1 VRPRELS
8 VPVRLWAPR
17 AERVDVLVDGS
28 RIGTARN
35 ERGWATA
42 VSPLPAGERYA
53 FVVDGG
59 EPMPDPRSQRQPE
72 GVFGPSELVD
82 HGTFVWTDRT
92 WHGMH
97 LPSAVLYE
105 LHVGTFTAG
114 GSFRSAAERLPE
126 LVELGVTAIE
136 LMPVAAFDGD
146 RGWGYDGV
154 ALHAVHEP
162 YGGPGG
168 LKELVDAA
176 HGLGLGV
183 LLDVVWNHLGPT
195 GNRLAELG
203 PYFDDATPTPWGA
216 AVNLDG
222 PGSDEVRRFLL
233 DSAALWL
240 GDYHLDGLRLDA
252 VHALVD
258 TSPTHLLEQL
268 AREVRVQSA
277 HVGRPLWLIAESD
290 ANDPR
295 LTGVPEAGGYGIHA
309 QWADDLH
316 HAIHVAVTGEHE
328 GYYADYRGAPDVVAA
343 YERGFVYDGQWS
355 EVRQRHVGASTV
367 GMARD
372 RFVTCTQNH
381 DQVGNRARGERLSHL
396 AGLDGARVAAA
407 LLLMAPGVPML
418 FMGEEWAAS
427 TPFPY
432 FVGGR
437 EDDLDEAVRRG
448 RVEEF
453 AAFGWD
459 PEAIPDPVDQA
470 TMNAATLRWEER
482 AGPDH
487 EAMLTWYRSLIEL
500 RGAERDLTDPTPG
513 LPRGAAGAS
522 ALWVRRGAIEVVANV
537 GPEPAVIDVEPGGRC
552 LLLASADGALV
563 GDATVTLPPMSVAIF
578 RCAPVTP

>member
-1 VRPRELS
+1 MAS
-8 VPVRLWAPR
+8 GPVRLWAPR
-17 AERVDVLVDGS
+17 AETVDVVVDGG
-28 RIGTARN
+28 RMATIRN
-35 ERGWATA
+35 ERGWVTSVAA
-42 VSPLPAGERYA
+42 IEAGERYA
-53 FVVDGG
+53 FSLDDG
-59 EPMPDPRSQRQPE
+59 EPMPDPRSHRQPD
-72 GVFGPSELVD
+72 GVFGSSEVVD
-82 HGTFVWTDRT
+82 HDAFVWTDRA

-97 LPSAVLYE
+97 LPAAVLYE

-114 GSFRSAAERLPE
+114 GSFRSAIERLPE

-136 LMPVAAFDGD
+136 LMPVAAFDGE

-154 ALHAVHEP
+154 LLHAVHEP
-162 YGGPGG
+162 YGGPAG

-203 PYFDDATPTPWGA
+203 PYFDDATQTPWGV

-222 PGSDEVRRFLL
+222 PGCDEVRRFLL

-258 TSPTHLLEQL
+258 TSPTHLLSQL
-268 AREVRVQSA
+268 EREVRIQSA

-295 LTGVPEAGGYGIHA
+295 LTGVREAGGYGLHA

-316 HAIHVAVTGEHE
+316 HAIHVAVTGERQ
-328 GYYADYRGAPDVVAA
+328 GYYADYCGAPDVVAA
-343 YERGFVYDGQWS
+343 YERGFVFDGRWS
-355 EVRQRHVGASTV
+355 EARQRRVGASTV
-367 GMARD
+367 GMGRD

-381 DQVGNRARGERLSHL
+381 DQVGNRARGDRLAQV
-396 AGLDGARVAAA
+396 AGPDAARVAAA
-407 LLLMAPGVPML
+407 LLLVAPGVPML

-432 FVGGR
+432 FVGAR
-437 EDDLDEAVRRG
+437 NDELDDAVRRG
-448 RVEEF
+448 RIAEF

-459 PEAIPDPVDQA
+459 PDDIPDPVDEA
-470 TMNAATLRWEER
+470 TMHAAVLRWEER
-482 AGPDH
+482 AGPEH
-487 EAMLTWYRSLIEL
+487 AAVIAWYRALIEL
-500 RGAERDLTDPTPG
+500 RRQEPDLTDPTPG
-513 LPRGAAGAS
+513 VARGAASPS
-522 ALWVRRGAIEVVANV
+522 ALWVRRGAIELVANV
-537 GPEPAVIDVEPGGRC
+537 GAETAVIDVVGAERS
-552 LLLASADGALV
+552 LLLTNSDCTLV
-563 GDATVTLPPMSVAIF
+563 SDTAVTLAPMSVAIF
-578 RCAPVTP
+578 RCAPAPG